1 MGIAAASGSNPKRPV
16 SRWWV
21 ATVVSLIGAAAL
33 SWWFGDLQL
42 HSYDDEADADA
53 MAALWMFMI
62 SVGCL
67 GSSLLMVEI
76 LFLIRCHE
84 RRAVARPVGFEGP
97 PGWFVDPWTQAASR
111 WWNGYNW
118 TGHLR

>member
-1 MGIAAASGSNPKRPV
+1 MGIAEGFGSNQTNRM

-21 ATVVSLIGAAAL
+21 ATLISLIGAAAL
-33 SWWFGDLQL
+33 SWWFGDFLL
-42 HSYDDEADADA
+42 GSSDDEAEADA
-53 MAALWMFMI
+53 VAALWMFLI

-67 GSSLLMVEI
+67 GTSLLIVEI
-76 LFLIRCHE
+76 LVLIRCHE
-84 RRAVARPVGFEGP
+84 RLAVARPVGFEGP
-97 PGWFVDPWTQAASR
+97 PGWFVDPWTQAPTR